1 VKQNYRLDMIC
12 KFVDKVWNVLK
23 GMGLNGSTV
32 NTLKTN
38 VRPVKYCKRI
48 KWCLHESCNFQDV

>member
-1 VKQNYRLDMIC
+1 VKQNYRLDIIC

-32 NTLKTN
+32 NTLKTQ
-38 VRPVKYCKRI
+38 CST
-48 KWCLHESCNFQDV
+48 C